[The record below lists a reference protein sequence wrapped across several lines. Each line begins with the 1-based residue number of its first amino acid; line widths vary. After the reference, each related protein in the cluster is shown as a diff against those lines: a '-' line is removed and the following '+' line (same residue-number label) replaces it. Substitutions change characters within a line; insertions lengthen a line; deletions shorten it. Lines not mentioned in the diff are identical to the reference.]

1 MWFYH
6 LVNLKLYILKLF
18 KGLGLLNKVVKPH
31 NGPSAI
37 LVLNAI
43 GNHVVEDSTGFYGF
57 GINGSLVSYWL

>member
-1 MWFYH
+1 MAKRIKN
-6 LVNLKLYILKLF
+6 VS
-18 KGLGLLNKVVKPH
+18 NKVVKPH

-43 GNHVVEDSTGFYGF
+43 GNHVVEDLTGFYGF